1 MQFLVHLPTIRR
13 TKRPFCYP
21 TPSSFFSIFP
31 LSAVSNILSVNQ
43 FQAVS
48 VHFSTFRSTQ
58 CPFCYLIPCS
68 FLFTFPLSAVRI
80 PNVLSLTQS
89 PAVSCPPSHFSFQ
102 SFSNFLLLF
111 SHLLSIYDYKRKMGC
126 FWHPPRRLSHMG
138 ECCGTIRL
146 TLWGGI
152 DLWKDLELCWPARQW
167 AIIDPPPP
175 LPPPPPQLTTT
186 SIYHP
191 LGKNKN

>member
-1 MQFLVHLPTIRR
+1 MSFLLPNPMHFIFHLPTLRR
-13 TKRPFCYP
+13 TKCPFCYT
-21 TPSSFFSIFP
+21 TPSSFLSIIP

-80 PNVLSLTQS
+80 LNVLSLTQS

-111 SHLLSIYDYKRKMGC
+111 SHLLSIYSMITRGKWGAFGTRPGVC
-126 FWHPPRRLSHMG
+126 LTWVNVVGLSV
-138 ECCGTIRL
+138 
-146 TLWGGI
+146 
-152 DLWKDLELCWPARQW
+152 
-167 AIIDPPPP
+167 
-175 LPPPPPQLTTT
+175 
-186 SIYHP
+186 
-191 LGKNKN
+191 